1 MPEAAHTSTTPRRR
15 PEDAATITLMLL
27 KASVLGP
34 ERGAASADLPPRRP
48 APVTGAARTLEVA

>member
-1 MPEAAHTSTTPRRR
+1 MAQAISTHTTPRRR

-34 ERGAASADLPPRRP
+34 ERGAAAADLPPRRP
-48 APVTGAARTLEVA
+48 APVTGAARALEVA